1 MREMINYM
9 IEANAALLLFLAF
22 YKLLLSRETN
32 FRFQR
37 FFILGAVVVSL
48 AFPLIHLQNLPPVH
62 ILTINQVV
70 PAYRLPVVI
79 ISAPGNAPT
88 VQHTNQ
94 AYEFWQYTGWIY
106 FTGVMIFLTRLI
118 VQLLRFL
125 LSIRKA
131 DAYG

>member
-9 IEANAALLLFLAF
+9 IEANAALLLFLVF

-48 AFPLIHLQNLPPVH
+48 AFPLIHLQNPQPVNLP
-62 ILTINQVV
+62 TISQVV
-70 PAYRLPVVI
+70 PAYWLPEVI

-94 AYEFWQYTGWIY
+94 AYDFWQYTGWIY
-106 FTGVMIFLTRLI
+106 LAG
-118 VQLLRFL
+118 
-125 LSIRKA
+125 
-131 DAYG
+131 